1 MSVVVVATYNVSDPI
16 VVNVLEGVWIPAC
29 TDATGSTTKVCDP
42 SLWVGVAVV
51 VVAMVAVVA
60 VLLLAVAVLVAVV
73 AVVRAGERGGDVD
86 ESLVG
91 VVAVFV
97 PVVVLLVVVLG
108 CL

>member
-1 MSVVVVATYNVSDPI
+1 MSVVVVATYNVSDPM
-16 VVNVLEGVWIPAC
+16 VENVLEGVWIPAC

-51 VVAMVAVVA
+51 A
-60 VLLLAVAVLVAVV
+60 V